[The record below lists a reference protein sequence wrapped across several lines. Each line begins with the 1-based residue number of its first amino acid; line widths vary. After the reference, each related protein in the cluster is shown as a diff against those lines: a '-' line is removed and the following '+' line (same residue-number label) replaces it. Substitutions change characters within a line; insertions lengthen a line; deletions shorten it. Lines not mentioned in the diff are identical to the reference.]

1 MKTGKKL
8 LSLFLAVVMMVTTC
22 SVGFTAFAAD
32 KDKGIWKNSTSADST
47 FDALTELVDTYVPAL
62 LNQPSIKKALE
73 EKLGMT
79 VTDTTSISDLIM
91 GVSPTLLNLL
101 SSPMNKADI
110 IDGYQKGYSDVA
122 YAYLDEKDAK
132 MSFYQLFSF
141 CINNI
146 SSSDAEL
153 AKWCEDTLNDLSA
166 LLEQFPEKQAKQ
178 QEDLSAAYDALN
190 KVLEVLGTA
199 NGSLDTLEDIQKATV
214 TYKDKS
220 YKVDDLIA
228 LDDFKDVAKC
238 FGTFTAYFKEAGSK
252 KKVSTMS
259 EAIWY
264 VLLQYQSDK
273 ASSELAEAAKAYL
286 CKLAKK
292 DYNTI
297 KDDDAALAA
306 ACKIGATVL
315 ANNGDDAFVSEYYAA
330 QLDDAT
336 VEALRADMNKNVPGG
351 SAKIGSSR
359 DTFQAY
365 LNGDYAKDGIAP
377 VTKAALGT
385 YWSSEDLD
393 TRTEGI

>member
-252 KKVSTMS
+252 KK
-259 EAIWY
+259 
-264 VLLQYQSDK
+264 K
-273 ASSELAEAAKAYL
+273 
-286 CKLAKK
+286 
-292 DYNTI
+292 
-297 KDDDAALAA
+297 
-306 ACKIGATVL
+306 
-315 ANNGDDAFVSEYYAA
+315 
-330 QLDDAT
+330 
-336 VEALRADMNKNVPGG
+336 P
-351 SAKIGSSR
+351 
-359 DTFQAY
+359 
-365 LNGDYAKDGIAP
+365 
-377 VTKAALGT
+377 
-385 YWSSEDLD
+385 
-393 TRTEGI
+393 

>member
-141 CINNI
+141 CVNNM

-153 AKWCEDTLNDLSA
+153 A
-166 LLEQFPEKQAKQ
+166 
-178 QEDLSAAYDALN
+178 
-190 KVLEVLGTA
+190 
-199 NGSLDTLEDIQKATV
+199 
-214 TYKDKS
+214 
-220 YKVDDLIA
+220 
-228 LDDFKDVAKC
+228 
-238 FGTFTAYFKEAGSK
+238 
-252 KKVSTMS
+252 
-259 EAIWY
+259 
-264 VLLQYQSDK
+264 
-273 ASSELAEAAKAYL
+273 
-286 CKLAKK
+286 
-292 DYNTI
+292 
-297 KDDDAALAA
+297 
-306 ACKIGATVL
+306 
-315 ANNGDDAFVSEYYAA
+315 
-330 QLDDAT
+330 
-336 VEALRADMNKNVPGG
+336 
-351 SAKIGSSR
+351 
-359 DTFQAY
+359 
-365 LNGDYAKDGIAP
+365 
-377 VTKAALGT
+377 
-385 YWSSEDLD
+385 
-393 TRTEGI
+393 